1 MVVLLQNLWQ
11 NRHFHLTSGLDFAP
25 TLAFLFFLLA
35 QLILVSQSLKPVYYF
50 LVLCN
55 AQRLFKV
62 SWYHQIQEHWHQSAL
77 SVILNQSSCQWCST
91 ATSRFL
97 YRQLVWR
104 IRCKIIELS
113 GSKWFAVETKPRR
126 KTKTRRFDAF
136 DLSVS
141 RFLLYMHSRSL
152 CNTS

>member
-1 MVVLLQNLWQ
+1 MVVLLQKL
-11 NRHFHLTSGLDFAP
+11 LTKQ
-25 TLAFLFFLLA
+25 AFSSYIRAWFCTDISFFFFLLA

-50 LVLCN
+50 LILCN

-77 SVILNQSSCQWCST
+77 SVLFNQSSGQWCST

-126 KTKTRRFDAF
+126 RTKTRRFDAF